1 VKVPFRFNLDE
12 IHSQNRSPTVT
23 DLPPSVNS
31 KDDGAGWTNLR
42 KNEAEGQY
50 DISYVMTASVFSKE
64 GLQASTTKKIPILP
78 VSQAQP
84 PLSPSDFP
92 GEYFFAASTPQ
103 QPKFSLGRTPSFG
116 MEVAGEEPE
125 AIVLDPHSFSSGSTN
140 IHFVVKALPRP
151 SALFESSSFPSQ
163 CQLRARL
170 VTKTLITPDRIEEKA
185 IPTIEQAKY
194 GHNSSLTVHKSDEQ
208 EFTVALP
215 HWDHIAPG

>member
-1 VKVPFRFNLDE
+1 MKVPFRFNLDE

-23 DLPPSVNS
+23 DLPPSLS
-31 KDDGAGWTNLR
+31 SRDDGAGWTSLR

-50 DISYVMTASVFSKE
+50 DVSYVMTASVFSKK
-64 GLQASTTKKIPILP
+64 GLQASTTTKIPILP

-103 QPKFSLGRTPSFG
+103 QSKFSLGRAPSFG

-125 AIVLDPHSFSSGSTN
+125 AVVLDPQSFSSGTTN

-151 SALFESSSFPSQ
+151 STPFEANSLPSQ

-185 IPTIEQAKY
+185 IPTIEQAKH
-194 GHNSSLTVHKSDEQ
+194 GENSSLRVHKSDEQ
-208 EFTVALP
+208 DFTVALP